1 MLPLNKTLFLK
12 MTLDKINPTKTK
24 SWKKLKSL
32 KSTVDLKT
40 LFKNDNDRLKK
51 YSISIDELYVDYSK
65 NLIDDEKWYDLLNP
79 EVCFKDEQNI
89 KLNPYQTIWITNFKE
104 E

>member
-1 MLPLNKTLFLK
+1 MSQGDSMDKGIRSYVPCLLMLILLLGVPLG
-12 MTLDKINPTKTK
+12 
-24 SWKKLKSL
+24 
-32 KSTVDLKT
+32 
-40 LFKNDNDRLKK
+40 
-51 YSISIDELYVDYSK
+51 

-79 EVCFKDEQNI
+79 EVSFKDEQNI

>member
-1 MLPLNKTLFLK
+1 

-51 YSISIDELYVDYSK
+51 YSISIDELYVDLS
-65 NLIDDEKWYDLLNP
+65 LIH
-79 EVCFKDEQNI
+79 I
-89 KLNPYQTIWITNFKE
+89 
-104 E
+104 